1 MRILLIAD
9 CHHFSTKD
17 VYLGYLESFKK
28 IGVDFDAVPLFDL
41 VDESKPSHLSMDAA
55 WGLILAKLL
64 NVENEF
70 THVVIITGLITPE
83 WFLKSA
89 KKYGIVVSIV
99 ATEDPHSSV
108 QLYEVKPY
116 INYWFSNEKTMEDE
130 KSNIF
135 YVPTATNS
143 LYPTIDKDTLPDN
156 FKNDIVFV
164 GTIYPDRVKPL
175 EEACRFCED
184 NNAKISIYGPLLNT
198 PKNSIIRKYAR
209 DQIMSNNDTKMLY
222 YGSKLALNIDRNVL
236 WNCNEEEGN
245 SNLVGDGRPYSM
257 NPRAYEIAMCRA
269 PQLFINPRPEAFDVF
284 GDNVYYSQY
293 DNVYEELEHIF
304 SESEELE
311 QTKINNCFDI
321 VRSNHIYL
329 YRAGKILNILER
341 DK

>member
-1 MRILLIAD
+1 MKILLCSD
-9 CHHFSTKD
+9 FHHFSTLD
-17 VYLGYLESFKK
+17 VFEGYREGFSK
-28 IGVDFDAVPLFDL
+28 IGVDFNVVELHTMTNPQIAC
-41 VDESKPSHLSMDAA
+41 HLSVDAA
-55 WGLILAKLL
+55 LGLMVAKAV

-70 THVVIITGLITPE
+70 THVLFISGLIIPE
-83 WFLKSA
+83 WVFKTLRRSGLKV
-89 KKYGIVVSIV
+89 GILGLD
-99 ATEDPHSSV
+99 DPHSSV
-108 QLYEVKPY
+108 QLYEVKPH
-116 INYWFSNEKTMEDE
+116 IDYWFSNEKTLEDE

-135 YVPTATNS
+135 YIPTATNS
-143 LYPTIDKDTLPDN
+143 LYPTIDKETLSDN
-156 FKNDIVFV
+156 FRNDIVFV

-209 DQIMSNNDTKMLY
+209 DQIISNNGTKMLY
-222 YGSKLALNIDRNVL
+222 YGSKLVLNIDRNVL
-236 WNCNEEEGN
+236 WDCNEEEGN
-245 SNLVGDGRPYSM
+245 SNLAGDGRPYSM
-257 NPRAYEIAMCRA
+257 NPRAYEIAMCRV
-269 PQLFINPRPEAFDVF
+269 PQLFINPRPEAYDVF

-341 DK
+341 VK